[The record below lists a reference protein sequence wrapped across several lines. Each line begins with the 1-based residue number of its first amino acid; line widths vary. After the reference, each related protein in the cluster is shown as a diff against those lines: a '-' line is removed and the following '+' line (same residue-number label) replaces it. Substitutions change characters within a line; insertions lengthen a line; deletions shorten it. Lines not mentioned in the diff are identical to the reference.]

1 MSVIKKN
8 IPAIGLCICAFFI
21 HSAVGQQTVQG
32 GVIHFRGAIVEPLCD
47 ISTHAEN
54 IDLTCLREG
63 KKQMHRIDLRQASG
77 LPQDIQS
84 IATVRLHHGRMAGEV
99 LVNVFI
105 HIDFTHF
112 FILSGANVAP
122 GKSPLNPHKPINL

>member
-8 IPAIGLCICAFFI
+8 IPGIGLCICAFFI

-63 KKQMHRIDLRQASG
+63 KKQMHRIEPS
-77 LPQDIQS
+77 
-84 IATVRLHHGRMAGEV
+84 AGIWDYRRI
-99 LVNVFI
+99 F
-105 HIDFTHF
+105 
-112 FILSGANVAP
+112 
-122 GKSPLNPHKPINL
+122 SPLRRYGCIISMRKKKPGGDEY

>member
-8 IPAIGLCICAFFI
+8 TPGVGLCICAFFI
-21 HSAVGQQTVQG
+21 HSAVGQQTAQG

-47 ISTHAEN
+47 VYTHAEN

-63 KKQMHRIDLRQASG
+63 KKQVHRIDLRQASG

-84 IATVRLHHGRMAGEV
+84 IATVRLHYLNAQ
-99 LVNVFI
+99 
-105 HIDFTHF
+105 
-112 FILSGANVAP
+112 
-122 GKSPLNPHKPINL
+122 KSLAVMNIEYR

>member
-8 IPAIGLCICAFFI
+8 IPGVGLCICAFFI
-21 HSAVGQQTVQG
+21 HSAVGQQTAQG

-47 ISTHAEN
+47 AYTHAEN

-63 KKQMHRIDLRQASG
+63 KKQVHRIDLRQASG

-84 IATVRLHHGRMAGEV
+84 IATVRLHYLNAQ
-99 LVNVFI
+99 
-105 HIDFTHF
+105 
-112 FILSGANVAP
+112 
-122 GKSPLNPHKPINL
+122 KSLAVMNIEYR

>member
-1 MSVIKKN
+1 
-8 IPAIGLCICAFFI
+8 FFI

-84 IATVRLHHGRMAGEV
+84 IATVRLHYLDAQKVNPVHLLFTFGRH
-99 LVNVFI
+99 LDYRRIF
-105 HIDFTHF
+105 
-112 FILSGANVAP
+112 
-122 GKSPLNPHKPINL
+122 SPLRRYGCIISMR

>member
-32 GVIHFRGAIVEPLCD
+32 GVIHFRGAIVEPRD

-84 IATVRLHHGRMAGEV
+84 IATVRLHYLDAQ
-99 LVNVFI
+99 
-105 HIDFTHF
+105 
-112 FILSGANVAP
+112 
-122 GKSPLNPHKPINL
+122 KSLAVMNIEYR

>member
-77 LPQDIQS
+77 LPQEYSVHCDGT
-84 IATVRLHHGRMAGEV
+84 AA
-99 LVNVFI
+99 
-105 HIDFTHF
+105 
-112 FILSGANVAP
+112 LSRCAKKP
-122 GKSPLNPHKPINL
+122 GGDEY

>member
-1 MSVIKKN
+1 
-8 IPAIGLCICAFFI
+8 
-21 HSAVGQQTVQG
+21 
-32 GVIHFRGAIVEPLCD
+32 EPLCD

-84 IATVRLHHGRMAGEV
+84 IATVRLHYLDAQ
-99 LVNVFI
+99 
-105 HIDFTHF
+105 
-112 FILSGANVAP
+112 
-122 GKSPLNPHKPINL
+122 KSLAVMNIEYR